1 MRVTIRIESGL
12 DATNIKKRAMWIT
25 VDTQGPLGAF
35 TAVGEMPDF
44 SPMAKEVDMI
54 VNDILNKKRLELKD
68 KYKKVRTKRK
78 ATKKK

>member
-54 VNDILNKKRLELKD
+54 VNDIIEKKRLELKG
-68 KYKKVRTKRK
+68 KYKNVRARK
-78 ATKKK
+78 MAKKKK